1 VLDVAVF
8 GAGLH
13 VNVADLAAGAEQ
25 IRRSAGTAAH
35 SDQEAGADPA
45 HHGRRFCGPDRSRG
59 TKKPMSLRRTRA
71 MFEKE
76 FRHIL
81 RDSRSLIMAL
91 FLPLF
96 QMLLFGYALNLD
108 VDRIPTLIYDG
119 DHSADS
125 RALIERFRASRF
137 FEIEGFTNSYG
148 EIEKGIDK
156 SKVLL
161 GIVIPR
167 DYSQRLNGGGK
178 ANVQIL
184 LDGSDSN
191 TASIALSYVEGLVQ
205 NYALQVRSN
214 GQDRSAGMPLVSPV
228 DSRVR
233 IWYNSTLESTN
244 YIVPGLI
251 AAMMMVIAALLTSL
265 TVAREWEMGTM
276 EQLLST
282 PVRAGEIVLGKMLA
296 FFVVG
301 VADTTIAVLV
311 GIFVY
316 GVPFRGSVWF
326 LALSTM
332 IFLTGAFFWGILVS
346 AIARTQLFAFQLGLV
361 TTFLPSFL
369 LSGFLYAI
377 ENMPVPIQII
387 THVVP
392 ARYFVTIVR
401 GIFLKG
407 IGMRSLVGTG
417 AFSGGLLDPGVLGG
431 GTQNEAEARLRG
443 SHCYER
449 THFRHHSQRAEPVV
463 PQPAHAHVSLRAADV
478 SAHHL
483 RLRGQPGR
491 GQPAH
496 GVDGHGPIAAE
507 PRFAGVFQGSGR
519 FLLTACRKAK
529 KTFRTCW
536 TAATR
541 RWSCA

>member
-1 VLDVAVF
+1 M
-8 GAGLH
+8 
-13 VNVADLAAGAEQ
+13 N
-25 IRRSAGTAAH
+25 
-35 SDQEAGADPA
+35 P
-45 HHGRRFCGPDRSRG
+45 
-59 TKKPMSLRRTRA
+59 RRTRA
-71 MFEKE
+71 MFNKE

-108 VDRIPTLIYDG
+108 VDRIPTLIFDG

-125 RALIERFRASRF
+125 RALISRFRGSRF
-137 FEIEGFTNSYG
+137 FEIEGYTSSYA

-161 GIVIPR
+161 GVVIPR
-167 DYSQRLNGGGK
+167 DYSQRLNAGSK

-191 TASIALSYVEGLVQ
+191 TASIALSYVQGLVQ
-205 NYALQVRSN
+205 SYALEVRSN
-214 GQDRSAGMPLVSPV
+214 GQDRHAGLPLVSPV
-228 DSRVR
+228 DTRLR
-233 IWYNSTLESTN
+233 IWYNSTLQSTN

-265 TVAREWEMGTM
+265 TIAREWEMGTM

-282 PVRAGEIVLGKMLA
+282 PVRAAEIVLGKMLA

-301 VADTTIAVLV
+301 LADTTIAVLV

-316 GVPFRGSVWF
+316 KVPFRGN
-326 LALSTM
+326 ALTFAFSTM
-332 IFLTGAFFWGILVS
+332 VFLSGAFFWGILVS
-346 AIARTQLFAFQLGLV
+346 SVARTQLFAFQLGMV

-377 ENMPVPIQII
+377 ENMPMPIQVI

-392 ARYFVTIVR
+392 ARYFVTISR

-407 IGMRSLVGTG
+407 IGLQILWGQLLFLG
-417 AFSGGLLDPGVLGG
+417 AFALLV
-431 GTQNEAEARLRG
+431 
-443 SHCYER
+443 
-449 THFRHHSQRAEPVV
+449 FW
-463 PQPAHAHVSLRAADV
+463 
-478 SAHHL
+478 
-483 RLRGQPGR
+483 
-491 GQPAH
+491 
-496 GVDGHGPIAAE
+496 AAE
-507 PRFAGVFQGSGR
+507 
-519 FLLTACRKAK
+519 
-529 KTFRTCW
+529 
-536 TAATR
+536 R
-541 RWSCA
+541 RMRHKLA

>member
-1 VLDVAVF
+1 MNF
-8 GAGLH
+8 
-13 VNVADLAAGAEQ
+13 
-25 IRRSAGTAAH
+25 
-35 SDQEAGADPA
+35 
-45 HHGRRFCGPDRSRG
+45 
-59 TKKPMSLRRTRA
+59 RRTRA

-108 VDRIPTLIYDG
+108 VDRIPTLIFDA
-119 DHSADS
+119 DHSNDS
-125 RALIERFRASRF
+125 RALIERFHASRF
-137 FEIEGFTNSYG
+137 FEIEGFTNSYSD
-148 EIEKGIDK
+148 IEKNIDK

-167 DYSQRLNGGGK
+167 DYSQKLNGGGK
-178 ANVQIL
+178 ANVQVL

-191 TASIALSYVEGLVQ
+191 TASIALSYVEGLIQ
-205 NYALQVRSN
+205 SYALQVRSD
-214 GQDRSAGMPLVSPV
+214 GQDRRAGLPIVSPV

-316 GVPFRGSVWF
+316 GVPFRGNVLF
-326 LALSTM
+326 LAFSTM
-332 IFLTGAFFWGILVS
+332 IFLSGAFFWGILVS
-346 AIARTQLFAFQLGLV
+346 AVARTQLFAFQLGLV

-377 ENMPVPIQII
+377 ENMPVPIQVI

-407 IGMRSLVGTG
+407 IGPELLWGQVLFLMAFSLVV
-417 AFSGGLLDPGVLGG
+417 FW
-431 GTQNEAEARLRG
+431 
-443 SHCYER
+443 
-449 THFRHHSQRAEPVV
+449 
-463 PQPAHAHVSLRAADV
+463 
-478 SAHHL
+478 
-483 RLRGQPGR
+483 
-491 GQPAH
+491 
-496 GVDGHGPIAAE
+496 AAE
-507 PRFAGVFQGSGR
+507 
-519 FLLTACRKAK
+519 RKMRQKLA
-529 KTFRTCW
+529 
-536 TAATR
+536 
-541 RWSCA
+541 

>member
-1 VLDVAVF
+1 
-8 GAGLH
+8 
-13 VNVADLAAGAEQ
+13 
-25 IRRSAGTAAH
+25 
-35 SDQEAGADPA
+35 
-45 HHGRRFCGPDRSRG
+45 
-59 TKKPMSLRRTRA
+59 MSLRRVRA

-108 VDRIPTLIYDG
+108 VDRIPTLIYDS

-125 RALIERFRASRF
+125 RALIERFRGSRF
-137 FEIEGFTNSYG
+137 FEIEGYTNSYTD
-148 EIEKGIDK
+148 IEKNIDR
-156 SKVLL
+156 SKILL

-167 DYSQRLNGGGK
+167 DYSQRLNAGGK
-178 ANVQIL
+178 ANIQIL

-191 TASIALSYVEGLVQ
+191 TASIALSYVEGMLQ
-205 NYALQVRSN
+205 NYSLQVRSN
-214 GQDRSAGMPLVSPV
+214 GQDRRAGMPLVSPV

-265 TVAREWEMGTM
+265 TIAREWEMGTM

-301 VADTTIAVLV
+301 AADTTIAVLV

-316 GVPFRGSVWF
+316 GVPFRGNA
-326 LALSTM
+326 LLLMLSTA
-332 IFLTGAFFWGILVS
+332 IFLCGAFFWGILVS
-346 AIARTQLFAFQLGLV
+346 AVARTQLFAFQMGLV
-361 TTFLPSFL
+361 STFLPSFL

-377 ENMPVPIQII
+377 ENMPLPIQMV
-387 THVVP
+387 TRVVP

-407 IGMRSLVGTG
+407 IGLNILWGEVLFLV
-417 AFSGGLLDPGVLGG
+417 AFAIIV
-431 GTQNEAEARLRG
+431 
-443 SHCYER
+443 
-449 THFRHHSQRAEPVV
+449 FW
-463 PQPAHAHVSLRAADV
+463 
-478 SAHHL
+478 
-483 RLRGQPGR
+483 
-491 GQPAH
+491 
-496 GVDGHGPIAAE
+496 AAE
-507 PRFAGVFQGSGR
+507 
-519 FLLTACRKAK
+519 RKMRQKLA
-529 KTFRTCW
+529 
-536 TAATR
+536 
-541 RWSCA
+541 

>member
-1 VLDVAVF
+1 
-8 GAGLH
+8 
-13 VNVADLAAGAEQ
+13 
-25 IRRSAGTAAH
+25 
-35 SDQEAGADPA
+35 
-45 HHGRRFCGPDRSRG
+45 
-59 TKKPMSLRRTRA
+59 MSFRRTRA

-108 VDRIPTLIYDG
+108 VDRIPTLVFDG

-137 FEIEGFTNSYG
+137 FEIEGFANSYG
-148 EIEKGIDK
+148 EIEKQVDK
-156 SKVLL
+156 GKILL

-167 DYSQRLNGGGK
+167 DYSQRLNAGAK

-205 NYALQVRSN
+205 NYALEVRSD
-214 GQDRSAGMPLVSPV
+214 GQDRHSGMPIVSPV
-228 DSRVR
+228 DARLR

-296 FFVVG
+296 FFTVG
-301 VADTTIAVLV
+301 IADTTIAVLV

-316 GVPFRGSVWF
+316 GVPFRGSVWM

-332 IFLTGAFFWGILVS
+332 IFLCGAFFWGIMVS
-346 AIARTQLFAFQLGLV
+346 ALARTQLFAFQLGLV

-377 ENMPVPIQII
+377 ENMPVPIQLI
-387 THVVP
+387 THAVP

-407 IGMRSLVGTG
+407 IGMRLLWGQVVFLTVFALLV
-417 AFSGGLLDPGVLGG
+417 FW
-431 GTQNEAEARLRG
+431 
-443 SHCYER
+443 
-449 THFRHHSQRAEPVV
+449 
-463 PQPAHAHVSLRAADV
+463 
-478 SAHHL
+478 
-483 RLRGQPGR
+483 
-491 GQPAH
+491 
-496 GVDGHGPIAAE
+496 AAE
-507 PRFAGVFQGSGR
+507 
-519 FLLTACRKAK
+519 RKMRQKLA
-529 KTFRTCW
+529 
-536 TAATR
+536 
-541 RWSCA
+541 

>member
-1 VLDVAVF
+1 
-8 GAGLH
+8 
-13 VNVADLAAGAEQ
+13 
-25 IRRSAGTAAH
+25 
-35 SDQEAGADPA
+35 
-45 HHGRRFCGPDRSRG
+45 
-59 TKKPMSLRRTRA
+59 MSLRRIRA
-71 MFEKE
+71 MFGKE
-76 FRHIL
+76 FHHIL

-125 RALIERFRASRF
+125 RALIERFRGSRF
-137 FEIEGFTNSYG
+137 FEIEGFTNSYTN
-148 EIEKGIDK
+148 IEKEIDK

-167 DYSQRLNGGGK
+167 DYSQRLNAGTK
-178 ANVQIL
+178 ASVQVL

-191 TASIALSYVEGLVQ
+191 TASIALSYVEGMLQ
-205 NYALQVRSN
+205 NYGLQVRSN
-214 GQDRSAGMPLVSPV
+214 GQDRSAGMPIVSPV
-228 DSRVR
+228 DARVR

-251 AAMMMVIAALLTSL
+251 AAMMAVIAALLTSL

-282 PVRAGEIVLGKMLA
+282 PVHPSEIVLGKMLA
-296 FFVVG
+296 FFVIG

-316 GVPFRGSVWF
+316 GVPFRGSVWM
-326 LALSTM
+326 LALSTAV
-332 IFLTGAFFWGILVS
+332 FLSGAFFWGILVS
-346 AIARTQLFAFQLGLV
+346 AIARTQLFAFQLGMV

-387 THVVP
+387 THVFP

-407 IGMRSLVGTG
+407 IGMTLLWGQLAFLAVFSILV
-417 AFSGGLLDPGVLGG
+417 FW
-431 GTQNEAEARLRG
+431 
-443 SHCYER
+443 
-449 THFRHHSQRAEPVV
+449 
-463 PQPAHAHVSLRAADV
+463 
-478 SAHHL
+478 
-483 RLRGQPGR
+483 
-491 GQPAH
+491 
-496 GVDGHGPIAAE
+496 AAE
-507 PRFAGVFQGSGR
+507 
-519 FLLTACRKAK
+519 
-529 KTFRTCW
+529 
-536 TAATR
+536 R
-541 RWSCA
+541 RMRQKLA

>member
-1 VLDVAVF
+1 
-8 GAGLH
+8 
-13 VNVADLAAGAEQ
+13 
-25 IRRSAGTAAH
+25 
-35 SDQEAGADPA
+35 
-45 HHGRRFCGPDRSRG
+45 
-59 TKKPMSLRRTRA
+59 MSLRRVRA

-108 VDRIPTLIYDG
+108 VDRIPTLIFDG

-125 RALIERFRASRF
+125 RALIERFRGSRF
-137 FEIEGFTNSYG
+137 FEIEGFTSSYG

-156 SKVLL
+156 SKILL

-167 DYSQRLNGGGK
+167 DYSQRLNAGSK

-191 TASIALSYVEGLVQ
+191 TASIALSYVEGMLQ

-214 GQDRSAGMPLVSPV
+214 GQDRRAGMPLVSPV

-265 TVAREWEMGTM
+265 TIAREWEMGTM

-301 VADTTIAVLV
+301 AADTTIAVLV

-316 GVPFRGSVWF
+316 GVPFRGNV
-326 LALSTM
+326 LVLILSTA
-332 IFLTGAFFWGILVS
+332 IFLCGAFFWGILIS
-346 AIARTQLFAFQLGLV
+346 AVARTQLFAFQMGLV
-361 TTFLPSFL
+361 STFLPSFL

-377 ENMPVPIQII
+377 ENMPVPIQIV
-387 THVVP
+387 TRVVP

-407 IGMRSLVGTG
+407 IGLNILWGEVLFLV
-417 AFSGGLLDPGVLGG
+417 AF
-431 GTQNEAEARLRG
+431 AI
-443 SHCYER
+443 
-449 THFRHHSQRAEPVV
+449 VV
-463 PQPAHAHVSLRAADV
+463 FW
-478 SAHHL
+478 
-483 RLRGQPGR
+483 
-491 GQPAH
+491 
-496 GVDGHGPIAAE
+496 AAE
-507 PRFAGVFQGSGR
+507 
-519 FLLTACRKAK
+519 RKMRQKLA
-529 KTFRTCW
+529 
-536 TAATR
+536 
-541 RWSCA
+541 

>member
-1 VLDVAVF
+1 M
-8 GAGLH
+8 
-13 VNVADLAAGAEQ
+13 NV
-25 IRRSAGTAAH
+25 
-35 SDQEAGADPA
+35 
-45 HHGRRFCGPDRSRG
+45 
-59 TKKPMSLRRTRA
+59 RRTRA

-108 VDRIPTLIYDG
+108 VDRIPTLVFDN

-125 RALIERFRASRF
+125 RALIERFHASRF
-137 FEIEGFTNSYG
+137 FEIEGFTNGYG
-148 EIEKGIDK
+148 QIEKEIDK
-156 SKVLL
+156 SKILL

-167 DYSQRLNGGGK
+167 DYSQRLNAGAQ

-205 NYALQVRSN
+205 NYALEVRSG
-214 GQDRSAGMPLVSPV
+214 GQERHSGMPIVSPV
-228 DSRVR
+228 DASLR

-296 FFVVG
+296 FFAVG

-316 GVPFRGSVWF
+316 GVPFRGSVLM

-332 IFLTGAFFWGILVS
+332 IFLCGAFFWGIMVS
-346 AIARTQLFAFQLGLV
+346 ALARTQLFAFQLGLV

-377 ENMPVPIQII
+377 ENMPMPIQWI

-407 IGMRSLVGTG
+407 IGMRLLWGQVVFLTVFALLV
-417 AFSGGLLDPGVLGG
+417 FW
-431 GTQNEAEARLRG
+431 
-443 SHCYER
+443 
-449 THFRHHSQRAEPVV
+449 
-463 PQPAHAHVSLRAADV
+463 
-478 SAHHL
+478 
-483 RLRGQPGR
+483 
-491 GQPAH
+491 
-496 GVDGHGPIAAE
+496 AAE
-507 PRFAGVFQGSGR
+507 
-519 FLLTACRKAK
+519 RKMRQKLA
-529 KTFRTCW
+529 
-536 TAATR
+536 
-541 RWSCA
+541 

>member
-1 VLDVAVF
+1 
-8 GAGLH
+8 
-13 VNVADLAAGAEQ
+13 
-25 IRRSAGTAAH
+25 
-35 SDQEAGADPA
+35 
-45 HHGRRFCGPDRSRG
+45 
-59 TKKPMSLRRTRA
+59 MSLRRVRA

-108 VDRIPTLIYDG
+108 VDRIPTLIFDG

-125 RALIERFRASRF
+125 RALIERFRGSRF
-137 FEIEGFTNSYG
+137 FEIEGFTSSYG

-156 SKVLL
+156 SKILL

-167 DYSQRLNGGGK
+167 DYSQRLNAGSK

-191 TASIALSYVEGLVQ
+191 TASIALSYVEGMLQ

-214 GQDRSAGMPLVSPV
+214 GQDRRAGMPLVSPV

-265 TVAREWEMGTM
+265 TIAREWEMGTM

-301 VADTTIAVLV
+301 AADTTIAVLV

-316 GVPFRGSVWF
+316 GVPFRGNV
-326 LALSTM
+326 LVLILSTA
-332 IFLTGAFFWGILVS
+332 IFLCGAFFWGILIS
-346 AIARTQLFAFQLGLV
+346 AVARTQLFAFQMGLV
-361 TTFLPSFL
+361 STFLPSFL

-377 ENMPVPIQII
+377 ENMPMPIQII
-387 THVVP
+387 TRVVP

-407 IGMRSLVGTG
+407 IGLDILWGEVLFLV
-417 AFSGGLLDPGVLGG
+417 AFAIIV
-431 GTQNEAEARLRG
+431 
-443 SHCYER
+443 
-449 THFRHHSQRAEPVV
+449 FW
-463 PQPAHAHVSLRAADV
+463 
-478 SAHHL
+478 
-483 RLRGQPGR
+483 
-491 GQPAH
+491 
-496 GVDGHGPIAAE
+496 AAE
-507 PRFAGVFQGSGR
+507 
-519 FLLTACRKAK
+519 RKMRQKLA
-529 KTFRTCW
+529 
-536 TAATR
+536 
-541 RWSCA
+541 

>member
-1 VLDVAVF
+1 MNF
-8 GAGLH
+8 
-13 VNVADLAAGAEQ
+13 
-25 IRRSAGTAAH
+25 
-35 SDQEAGADPA
+35 
-45 HHGRRFCGPDRSRG
+45 
-59 TKKPMSLRRTRA
+59 RRTRA

-108 VDRIPTLIYDG
+108 VDRIPTLIYDA

-137 FEIEGFTNSYG
+137 FEIEGFTASYSS
-148 EIEKGIDK
+148 IEKEIDK

-167 DYSQRLNGGGK
+167 DYSQRLNAGSK

-191 TASIALSYVEGLVQ
+191 TASIALSYVEGLIQ
-205 NYALQVRSN
+205 SYALQVRSA
-214 GQDRSAGMPLVSPV
+214 GQERHAGLPLVSPV
-228 DSRVR
+228 DARLRV
-233 IWYNSTLESTN
+233 WYNSTLQSTN

-311 GIFVY
+311 GI
-316 GVPFRGSVWF
+316 
-326 LALSTM
+326 
-332 IFLTGAFFWGILVS
+332 
-346 AIARTQLFAFQLGLV
+346 
-361 TTFLPSFL
+361 
-369 LSGFLYAI
+369 
-377 ENMPVPIQII
+377 
-387 THVVP
+387 
-392 ARYFVTIVR
+392 
-401 GIFLKG
+401 
-407 IGMRSLVGTG
+407 
-417 AFSGGLLDPGVLGG
+417 
-431 GTQNEAEARLRG
+431 
-443 SHCYER
+443 
-449 THFRHHSQRAEPVV
+449 
-463 PQPAHAHVSLRAADV
+463 
-478 SAHHL
+478 
-483 RLRGQPGR
+483 
-491 GQPAH
+491 
-496 GVDGHGPIAAE
+496 
-507 PRFAGVFQGSGR
+507 
-519 FLLTACRKAK
+519 
-529 KTFRTCW
+529 
-536 TAATR
+536 
-541 RWSCA
+541 

>member
-1 VLDVAVF
+1 MNF
-8 GAGLH
+8 
-13 VNVADLAAGAEQ
+13 
-25 IRRSAGTAAH
+25 
-35 SDQEAGADPA
+35 
-45 HHGRRFCGPDRSRG
+45 
-59 TKKPMSLRRTRA
+59 RRTRA

-119 DHSADS
+119 DHSVES

-137 FEIEGFTNSYG
+137 FEIEGFTNNYA

-167 DYSQRLNGGGK
+167 DYSQRLNSGGK

-191 TASIALSYVEGLVQ
+191 TASIALSYVESLLQG
-205 NYALQVRSN
+205 YSLQVRSN
-214 GQDRSAGMPLVSPV
+214 GQDRSAGVPIVSPV
-228 DSRVR
+228 DARVR
-233 IWYNSTLESTN
+233 IWYNSTLESSN

-265 TVAREWEMGTM
+265 TIAREWEMGTM

-282 PVRAGEIVLGKMLA
+282 PVRASEIVVGKMLA

-301 VADTTIAVLV
+301 LVDTLIAVLV

-316 GVPFRGSVWF
+316 GVPFRGSAWM

-332 IFLTGAFFWGILVS
+332 IFLSGAFFWGILVS
-346 AIARTQLFAFQLGLV
+346 AVARSQLFAFQMGLV
-361 TTFLPSFL
+361 TTFLPAFL

-407 IGMRSLVGTG
+407 IG
-417 AFSGGLLDPGVLGG
+417 
-431 GTQNEAEARLRG
+431 
-443 SHCYER
+443 
-449 THFRHHSQRAEPVV
+449 
-463 PQPAHAHVSLRAADV
+463 
-478 SAHHL
+478 L
-483 RLRGQPGR
+483 RLLWGQLLFL
-491 GQPAH
+491 A
-496 GVDGHGPIAAE
+496 VFSCLVFWMAE
-507 PRFAGVFQGSGR
+507 
-519 FLLTACRKAK
+519 RKMRQKLA
-529 KTFRTCW
+529 
-536 TAATR
+536 
-541 RWSCA
+541 